1 MCDTLSMY
9 HERPTV
15 SMKIA
20 TSNAI
25 VDVTAIIYADKTSL
39 VDFPKF

>member
-1 MCDTLSMY
+1 MY

-15 SMKIA
+15 NMKIA

-25 VDVTAIIYADKTSL
+25 VDVTAIIYADMSSL